1 MTRPAP
7 LKCIWYA
14 DDEVLKPV
22 GTSIRSCLEQFGNGE
37 IVTLERNEERSQSSH
52 SHYFAA
58 LNEAWQQLP
67 EDLMHEYPSVE
78 ILRARALIK
87 TGWCTMKDIVRDGQ
101 FEQVVIPAYS
111 IIEAQG
117 KVVRIYSPL
126 SQSRRSMKKAEF
138 QQSKDDVLGF
148 VANLV
153 GVSVEQ
159 LKANA

>member
-1 MTRPAP
+1 MTRPPP

-22 GTSIRSCLEQFGNGE
+22 GTSIRYCLEQFGNGE
-37 IVTLERNEERSQSSH
+37 IVTLERNEERSESSH
-52 SHYFAA
+52 GHYFAA
-58 LNEAWQQLP
+58 LNQAFRQLP
-67 EDLMHEYPSVE
+67 EHLMSEYPTVD

-87 TGWCTMKDIVRDGQ
+87 TGHCTMKDVLCDGTFSEFVQ
-101 FEQVVIPAYS
+101 PYS
-111 IIEAQG
+111 IVEYRG
-117 KVVRIYSPL
+117 GVLRIFKAK
-126 SQSRRSMKKAEF
+126 SQSRGSMKKAEF

>member
-1 MTRPAP
+1 MTRPP
-7 LKCIWYA
+7 SIKCVWYA
-14 DDEVLKPV
+14 TDEYLKPV
-22 GTSIRSCLEQFGNGE
+22 GTSIRYCLEQFGNGE
-37 IVTLERNEERSQSSH
+37 VVTLERNEERSQSSH

-87 TGWCTMKDIVRDGQ
+87 TGHCTMKDVLCDGSFSEFVQ
-101 FEQVVIPAYS
+101 SYS
-111 IIEAQG
+111 IIEYRDG
-117 KVVRIYSPL
+117 VLRIFNPK
-126 SQSRRSMKKAEF
+126 SQSRRKMKKEEF
-138 QQSKDDVLGF
+138 QKSKDDVLGF